1 MDLVVERFPHGFLLK
16 AADGRQELDRVHGDI
31 VAIYPQ
37 MGIYAGEVYDDC
49 ANDGLGRL
57 RGPLSD
63 ILAAIARR
71 VSEHPRRR
79 SRSRCRCRRA
89 DSESDSEGP
98 GDTRG
103 ERPVYQSALTRA
115 AALRESWRH
124 SERTRRRPSTPEAGR

>member
-1 MDLVVERFPHGFLLK
+1 MDLVLERFPHGFLLK
-16 AADGRQELDRVHGDI
+16 AADGRQELDRLGDI

-71 VSEHPRRR
+71 VDEHPRRR
-79 SRSRCRCRRA
+79 SRSRRRCRRA
-89 DSESDSEGP
+89 YSESDSEEADP
-98 GDTRG
+98 RG
-103 ERPVYQSALTRA
+103 ESSPQSALTRA
-115 AALRESWRH
+115 AALRESWRR
-124 SERTRRRPSTPEAGR
+124 SERAPRPSTPEAGR

>member
-1 MDLVVERFPHGFLLK
+1 MDLVLERFPHGFLLK
-16 AADGRQELDRVHGDI
+16 AADGRQELDRLGDI

-37 MGIYAGEVYDDC
+37 MGIYVGEVYDDC

-79 SRSRCRCRRA
+79 SRSRSRCRRA
-89 DSESDSEGP
+89 DSESDSESA
-98 GDTRG
+98 DARG
-103 ERPVYQSALTRA
+103 GRAYQSPLARA
-115 AALRESWRH
+115 AALRESWRR
-124 SERTRRRPSTPEAGR
+124 SERARRPSTLEAGR